1 MDATEFI
8 FSLKGRGRG
17 RQLRAREM
25 LVKRTEKGRGIW
37 LKAE

>member
-1 MDATEFI
+1 MEATEFI

-25 LVKRTEKGRGIW
+25 LVEMGAG
-37 LKAE
+37 